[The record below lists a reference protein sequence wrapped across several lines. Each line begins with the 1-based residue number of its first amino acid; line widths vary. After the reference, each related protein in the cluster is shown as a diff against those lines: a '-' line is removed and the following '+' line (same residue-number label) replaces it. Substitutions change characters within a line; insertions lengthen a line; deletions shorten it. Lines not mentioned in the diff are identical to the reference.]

1 MKSLLLVVAV
11 GFLGLASQSC
21 CMFKDCGGTQVATSK
36 KTLFGGGYFSG
47 EKGASY
53 IDEAPEVVNSSK
65 SENLTGQKLLNNL
78 KEATSSK
85 DGHFGRDKSIKNYDS
100 SRITAQTN
108 GGKFIGLVP
117 TMKKLAE

>member
-1 MKSLLLVVAV
+1 MKSLLLVAAV

-21 CMFKDCGGTQVATSK
+21 CMFKNCGGTQVATSK
-36 KTLFGGGYFSG
+36 KTLFGSGYFSG

-53 IDEAPEVVNSSK
+53 IDEAPEVV
-65 SENLTGQKLLNNL
+65 SENLTGQKLLKNL